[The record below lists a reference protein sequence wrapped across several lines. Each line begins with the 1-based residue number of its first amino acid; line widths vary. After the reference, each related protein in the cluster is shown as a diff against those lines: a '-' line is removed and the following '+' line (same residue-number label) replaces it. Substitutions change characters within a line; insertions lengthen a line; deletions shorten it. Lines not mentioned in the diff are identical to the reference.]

1 MKRKLANPAADV
13 PWCIVVHAGA
23 GQHSRAREGKYCAMM
38 QLACEAGRAAL
49 LSGGS
54 TAAVEAAV
62 AVLED
67 DPAANAGLGSNLTVE
82 GTVECDA
89 SIMEGAER
97 TFGACGAV
105 AGVRNPIA
113 LAARVLRQQQGHV
126 LSLGR
131 VHPVMLVSE
140 GARRWAEAHD
150 VPVCPATALVTPEAR
165 ARWEGYRRSLCLS
178 DQGDQGEG
186 EAGVAPAVSDGTGQ
200 AGELDTFNDTV
211 GALCCL
217 GGALS
222 AGVSSGGVWLK
233 SCGRVGE
240 AAVFGAGCWAQDG
253 GARRNPNPN
262 PNPDPI
268 PIPNPN
274 PNPNPD
280 PNQVTSGGSCLDAAA
295 MEVSVSAGGTEV
307 CRNSA
312 RVRV

>member
-1 MKRKLANPAADV
+1 M
-13 PWCIVVHAGA
+13 
-23 GQHSRAREGKYCAMM
+23 
-38 QLACEAGRAAL
+38 
-49 LSGGS
+49 
-54 TAAVEAAV
+54 
-62 AVLED
+62 LED

-178 DQGDQGEG
+178 DQGDQGGKGG
-186 EAGVAPAVSDGTGQ
+186 EHGLEQGDPLSHCLARHHLAPRRSAPHHKLAACRPPGRPRPIGHAALTLAV
-200 AGELDTFNDTV
+200 L
-211 GALCCL
+211 
-217 GGALS
+217 
-222 AGVSSGGVWLK
+222 
-233 SCGRVGE
+233 R
-240 AAVFGAGCWAQDG
+240 AAQG
-253 GARRNPNPN
+253 
-262 PNPDPI
+262 
-268 PIPNPN
+268 
-274 PNPNPD
+274 
-280 PNQVTSGGSCLDAAA
+280 
-295 MEVSVSAGGTEV
+295 
-307 CRNSA
+307 
-312 RVRV
+312 

>member
-1 MKRKLANPAADV
+1 MATLRDAPAGSPAPERKITMKRKRANPADV

-38 QLACEAGRAAL
+38 QRACEAGRAAL
-49 LSGGS
+49 LRGGGS

-67 DPAANAGLGSNLTVE
+67 DPAANAGLGSNLTIE

-89 SIMEGAER
+89 SVMEGAER

-113 LAARVLRQQQGHV
+113 LAARVLRQQQGQA

-131 VHPVMLVSE
+131 VHPVMLVSD

-150 VPVCPATALVTPEAR
+150 VPVCPAAALVTPEAR
-165 ARWEGYRRSLCLS
+165 ARWEGYRRALCPS
-178 DQGDQGEG
+178 EQGEG
-186 EAGVAPAVSDGTGQ
+186 EGKGEGEGEGEGEGRVGVADGVGE
-200 AGELDTFNDTV
+200 AGELDTVNDTV

-253 GARRNPNPN
+253 GALTRTR
-262 PNPDPI
+262 
-268 PIPNPN
+268 
-274 PNPNPD
+274 
-280 PNQVTSGGSCLDAAA
+280 TR
-295 MEVSVSAGGTEV
+295 T
-307 CRNSA
+307 RT
-312 RVRV
+312 